1 MKDLKFYVCTH
12 CGNLIE
18 TIHSSGVPMI
28 CCGEPM
34 KELVPNTVEAAGEK
48 HKPVIAVEG
57 STVTVT
63 VGSVAH
69 PMTDAHLIQWVV
81 LETEQGGPAQDPDR
95 QTPSQGC
102 VCPGRGRQGG
112 RRLCVLQPAR
122 PVEDRSLNQ
131 RPIRPCF
138 PREGRGLFLR
148 VV

>member
-34 KELVPNTVEAAGEK
+34 NTVEAAGEK

-81 LETEQGGPAQDPDR
+81 LETEQG
-95 QTPSQGC
+95 
-102 VCPGRGRQGG
+102 V
-112 RRLCVLQPAR
+112 
-122 PVEDRSLNQ
+122 Q
-131 RPIRPCF
+131 RKTLTADAEPKAVF
-138 PREGRGLFLR
+138 ALAEGDKVVAAYAYCNLHGLWKTEA
-148 VV
+148 

>member
-1 MKDLKFYVCTH
+1 MKALKFYVCTP

-81 LETEQGGPAQDPDR
+81 LETEQG
-95 QTPSQGC
+95 
-102 VCPGRGRQGG
+102 V
-112 RRLCVLQPAR
+112 
-122 PVEDRSLNQ
+122 Q
-131 RPIRPCF
+131 RKTLTADAEPKAVF
-138 PREGRGLFLR
+138 ALAEGDKVVAAYAYCNLHGLWKTEA
-148 VV
+148 

>member
-34 KELVPNTVEAAGEK
+34 KELVPNTVVAAGEQ

-81 LETEQGGPAQDPDR
+81 LETEQG
-95 QTPSQGC
+95 
-102 VCPGRGRQGG
+102 V
-112 RRLCVLQPAR
+112 
-122 PVEDRSLNQ
+122 Q
-131 RPIRPCF
+131 RKTLTADAEPKAVF
-138 PREGRGLFLR
+138 ALAEGDKVVAAYAYCNLHGLWKTEA
-148 VV
+148 

>member
-18 TIHSSGVPMI
+18 TIHSSGFPMI

-81 LETEQGGPAQDPDR
+81 LETEQG
-95 QTPSQGC
+95 
-102 VCPGRGRQGG
+102 V
-112 RRLCVLQPAR
+112 
-122 PVEDRSLNQ
+122 Q
-131 RPIRPCF
+131 RKTLTADAEPKAVF
-138 PREGRGLFLR
+138 ALAEGDKVVAAYAYCNLHGLWKTEA
-148 VV
+148 

>member
-48 HKPVIAVEG
+48 HKPVVTVEG
-57 STVTVT
+57 STVTVA

-81 LETEQGGPAQDPDR
+81 LETEQG
-95 QTPSQGC
+95 
-102 VCPGRGRQGG
+102 V
-112 RRLCVLQPAR
+112 
-122 PVEDRSLNQ
+122 Q
-131 RPIRPCF
+131 RKELSANAEPKAVF
-138 PREGRGLFLR
+138 TVAEGDKVVAAYAYCNLHGLWKTE
-148 VV
+148 V

>member
-81 LETEQGGPAQDPDR
+81 LETEQG
-95 QTPSQGC
+95 
-102 VCPGRGRQGG
+102 V
-112 RRLCVLQPAR
+112 
-122 PVEDRSLNQ
+122 Q
-131 RPIRPCF
+131 RKELSANAEPKAVF
-138 PREGRGLFLR
+138 TVAEGDKVVAAYAYCNLHGLWKTE
-148 VV
+148 V

>member
-28 CCGEPM
+28 CCGELM

-81 LETEQGGPAQDPDR
+81 LETEQG
-95 QTPSQGC
+95 
-102 VCPGRGRQGG
+102 V
-112 RRLCVLQPAR
+112 
-122 PVEDRSLNQ
+122 Q
-131 RPIRPCF
+131 RKTLTADAEPKAVF
-138 PREGRGLFLR
+138 ALAEGDKVVAAYAYCNLHGLWKTEA
-148 VV
+148 

>member
-81 LETEQGGPAQDPDR
+81 LETEQGVQRKTLTADAEPKA
-95 QTPSQGC
+95 
-102 VCPGRGRQGG
+102 VFCPGRG
-112 RRLCVLQPAR
+112 
-122 PVEDRSLNQ
+122 
-131 RPIRPCF
+131 
-138 PREGRGLFLR
+138 
-148 VV
+148 

>member
-1 MKDLKFYVCTH
+1 MKELKFFVCTH
-12 CGNLIE
+12 CGNLAGMVY
-18 TIHSSGVPMI
+18 SSGVPMI

-81 LETEQGGPAQDPDR
+81 LETEQG
-95 QTPSQGC
+95 
-102 VCPGRGRQGG
+102 V
-112 RRLCVLQPAR
+112 
-122 PVEDRSLNQ
+122 Q
-131 RPIRPCF
+131 RKTLTADAEPKAVF
-138 PREGRGLFLR
+138 ALAEGDKVVAAYAYCNLHGLWKTEA
-148 VV
+148 